1 MFTAEEARNNYNP
14 LLAIAEDYIN
24 EFLEPLI
31 KKESVHKKFINIPA
45 TGYFC
50 VGIAIDFPKNIKF
63 KKPYEDVEVTKLI
76 LNILNKNGY
85 KTSTDCPEGTEY
97 QLGSGIL
104 TISWE

>member
-14 LLAIAEDYIN
+14 LLVIVEYYIN

-31 KKESVHKKFINIPA
+31 KKASASQKVINIPA
-45 TGYFC
+45 IGYFC

-63 KKPYEDVEVTKLI
+63 KKSYEDVEVTKLI
-76 LNILNKNGY
+76 LNILKEHGY
-85 KTSTDCPEGTEY
+85 KISINCPEGTEY
-97 QLGSGIL
+97 QCSSGIL

>member
-1 MFTAEEARNNYNP
+1 MFTAKEARNNYNP
-14 LLAIAEDYIN
+14 LLAIAEDYIKV
-24 EFLEPLI
+24 FLEPLI
-31 KKESVHKKFINIPA
+31 KKESISHKFINIPA

-50 VGIAIDFPKNIKF
+50 IGIAIDFPKNLKF

-76 LNILNKNGY
+76 LNILKGNGY